1 MPRPKKD
8 GHYINYYIA
17 RDVYDN
23 LQAYAKEKG
32 QTTTVAI
39 ERILRKYFDEQGFST
54 QNVGD
59 IGNAAVANKVMVD

>member
-23 LQAYAKEKG
+23 LQAYAEEKG
-32 QTTTVAI
+32 QTTTIAI
-39 ERILRKYFDEQGFST
+39 ERILRRYFEEQGFSAE
-54 QNVGD
+54 NVPESIERPKKMFD
-59 IGNAAVANKVMVD
+59 